1 MVQLGQRFMLIF
13 PVPLQGH
20 ALHQFHTDA
29 YCWIFYCRFGFG
41 VCIVIEQTSEVV
53 IAVSAEAASFFK
65 RRRLIANQVIEK
77 ELEDGSLILS
87 PR

>member
-53 IAVSAEAASFFK
+53 IAAFVEVGWVLQAPPTDRQSGYRK
-65 RRRLIANQVIEK
+65 RT
-77 ELEDGSLILS
+77 
-87 PR
+87 